1 MLNQRLFNMAKIK
14 FGRINQIYLVC
25 CYYCSNQNNT
35 SPKCVHLNIFIWDF
49 MAFSIQ
55 NIQNC
60 QESINWY
67 FFLLKAIKSFFVNK
81 LAISPSGYSGRN
93 SYLCNFLGLFFGR
106 FSPFLR
112 GKKMASLRVE
122 NLRKYRLGPA
132 KSSKSMLCSMHSSK

>member
-93 SYLCNFLGLFFGR
+93 SYLFNFLGLFFGYSATIM
-106 FSPFLR
+106 FYNPHADIL
-112 GKKMASLRVE
+112 SLYLK
-122 NLRKYRLGPA
+122 NNI
-132 KSSKSMLCSMHSSK
+132 MLFPCQLLLV